1 MCFYVTTTRTAARS
15 HQGGHESPQDIEYFI
30 PVSAP
35 VPHASSTGAVA
46 VNYDIRSPVF
56 SSVSASEPTS
66 VSMSSSQQDGSGRSY
81 GPASFS
87 FQQPSTSFSSNPS
100 AEFSVFRTY
109 NPSSFT
115 NPQPETVDLK
125 YDVSYLLSVSAQDE
139 TAFKP
144 RAARRGPGRP
154 RGAGAS
160 RRVYGSGRG
169 RKHAADPHKLSE
181 AGEQAA
187 ASPSSSR
194 GAGRPR
200 KTLARAHRGAGRGGP
215 QSTTAQSGRK
225 TEAPAG
231 AAGRPSAKQATG
243 SFAGAAR
250 SGRAPTLPSRGRRG
264 GLQTTP
270 TRLQRGRGFRGLPT
284 ALARKYRGRAVRS
297 SFRGGARRGAGRPPK
312 TSSASDRGRGGR
324 WIQSIRLKSH
334 QRGRAAIQSTG
345 GRGGDSSSAQ
355 PARGRAA
362 NQSASRRGGALS
374 STKPARGRA
383 AIQSAIGRGG
393 VDALA
398 RSARG
403 RGGVWTRTARGRRG
417 GLSAGRGKASRG
429 RGVSRTSTT
438 SAEEKSDETSDEESD
453 DDGEAGRVGP
463 HKCSK
468 CGKRYSYY
476 VWLKRHRLQCQGE
489 KVFQCVLCEKKFF
502 RKGIFK
508 LHAMSRHGCRATDV
522 MTLKKAQ

>member
-1 MCFYVTTTRTAARS
+1 MCFYVTTTRTAARP